1 MTHDDSTPDNL
12 DLSIYLSI
20 ALHNKL
26 AHYSYIHTGTVQA
39 ITFFFAMEKWVDIYY
54 PHRMV
59 DLLFAYRNDKIPI
72 MLRLP
77 FPFPFPFPSLLI
89 PSTGTVSYQN
99 LPTVLG
105 HNKGKKKRNRRMKR

>member
-12 DLSIYLSI
+12 DLSSIYRNCTINSHI
-20 ALHNKL
+20 TRT
-26 AHYSYIHTGTVQA
+26 YIHTGTVQYC
-39 ITFFFAMEKWVDIYY
+39 IGHHFFFFRNGKWVDDIYY

-77 FPFPFPFPSLLI
+77 FPFPFPFLFLFPSNT
-89 PSTGTVSYQN
+89 PVTGTVSYQN
-99 LPTVLG
+99 LPTY
-105 HNKGKKKRNRRMKR
+105 RTRAQYW

>member
-20 ALHNKL
+20 YRTLYNKL
-26 AHYSYIHTGTVQA
+26 AHYSYIHTIHTGTIQA
-39 ITFFFAMEKWVDIYY
+39 ITFLSFLFAMEKWVDIYY

-72 MLRLP
+72 ML
-77 FPFPFPFPSLLI
+77 
-89 PSTGTVSYQN
+89 
-99 LPTVLG
+99 
-105 HNKGKKKRNRRMKR
+105 